1 MKYRRIVALAALIT
15 SLAIVVVPVAFA
27 APDSD
32 QSADVGVTVTSDKAS
47 YSAGELVTLTLT
59 ATDVGAAPASDVVVG
74 DVLPAG
80 ATLVSVSSSTPA
92 PWSVDG
98 ALTDLGLTDAVSSS
112 TLTDGNDPAGADTTS
127 FAGRTKV
134 SVVVGDLAS
143 AVYNSA
149 DQTTATV
156 TIVFRASSAGTMVN
170 DAVVSAANPDPYQPN
185 NYATITRTAS

>member
-1 MKYRRIVALAALIT
+1 MTVGGTYRINQQEGANERLRWYQAAVA
-15 SLAIVVVPVAFA
+15 
-27 APDSD
+27 
-32 QSADVGVTVTSDKAS
+32 
-47 YSAGELVTLTLT
+47 
-59 ATDVGAAPASDVVVG
+59 AAPAM
-74 DVLPAG
+74 PAAHNSLG
-80 ATLVSVSSSTPA
+80 I
-92 PWSVDG
+92 
-98 ALTDLGLTDAVSSS
+98 ALRDK
-112 TLTDGNDPAGADTTS
+112 NDPAGADTTS